1 MNSLIELKNIKVSF
15 ILKEKLALNLW
26 KSFFVKSNIIFKVR
40 TKFGNL
46 RITIYPHNSK
56 HINLTGLQSLSY
68 LPHIINT
75 LQNYFQCKIEHY
87 KIDNL
92 FYSIKNKK
100 KIKLSK
106 LYLHL
111 KKLKNFTVSYNPDL
125 FAGIQIK
132 SKKDKYAILLF
143 STGSVCILGQVNP
156 QQAQRKYDVLIQ
168 LINYEENKI

>member
-1 MNSLIELKNIKVSF
+1 MNRFIALKNIKVSC
-15 ILKEKLALNLW
+15 ILKEKLALNQW
-26 KSFFVKSNIIFKVR
+26 KSFLIKSNIILKIK

-56 HINLTGLQSLSY
+56 HINLTGVKSLSY

-75 LQNYFQCKIEHY
+75 LQHFFKCKIVNY

-92 FYSIKNKK
+92 FYSVKNKK

-111 KKLKNFTVSYNPDL
+111 KKLKNFKVTFNPDL
-125 FAGIQIK
+125 FAGIQLQS
-132 SKKDKYAILLF
+132 SKEKYAILLF
-143 STGSVCILGQVNP
+143 STASVCILGQINP
-156 QQAQRKYDVLIQ
+156 QLAQRKYDVLIQ
-168 LINYEENKI
+168 LMNIL